1 MIFQQSIETQRRNC
15 GHSCKDGE
23 TGEKW
28 PDFVAQS
35 RIVIAED
42 QEDEHDSSQTEGN
55 GQAGAKQ
62 NTVNNC
68 KWAHLRIVRP
78 GGAKMPGKLY
88 I

>member
-1 MIFQQSIETQRRNC
+1 M
-15 GHSCKDGE
+15 
-23 TGEKW
+23 
-28 PDFVAQS
+28 AQS

-42 QEDEHDSSQTEGN
+42 TEDKHDSSQTEGN

-62 NTVNNC
+62 NTSNYC
-68 KWAHLRIVRP
+68 KWAHLRIVRS